1 MTLATISETTR
12 SRPMRLRRYERL
24 SFGLDAL
31 LMGASLAICLAFFGS
46 GGGEALIGALAGA
59 AIGARMARGGGRTQ
73 AAFGGGFAGLFVG
86 ALFAGFFHTAI
97 GAVI

>member
-1 MTLATISETTR
+1 MTLATISETTG

-24 SFGLDAL
+24 SFGLDSL
-31 LMGASLAICLAFFGS
+31 LLGASLAICLAFFGN
-46 GGGEALIGALAGA
+46 GGAEALIGALAGA
-59 AIGARMARGGGRTQ
+59 VIRMRMARSGERTQ
-73 AAFGGGFAGLFVG
+73 AAFSGGFAGLFVG

>member
-31 LMGASLAICLAFFGS
+31 LMGASLAICAAFLGS
-46 GGGEALIGALAGA
+46 GGAEALTGALAGA
-59 AIGARMARGGGRTQ
+59 AIRTRMARSGERTQ

-86 ALFAGFFHTAI
+86 ALFAGFHTAI